1 MPVER
6 AADHPTFELG
16 GNAITSLAA
25 PARGSDESALFRVEL
40 PPGGALPRHHH
51 DHFDVF
57 TVAAGDAT
65 MHLGDASAAITTG
78 DSVIVPPGE
87 VHWLEA
93 GGSGVAIVVTM
104 LAGTKLIREDDG
116 SVVVPPWVS

>member
-6 AADHPTFELG
+6 AADHPTFEVG
-16 GNAITSLAA
+16 GNAIVSLAA
-25 PARGSDESALFRVEL
+25 PERGSDETALFRVDL

-57 TVAAGDAT
+57 TVTAGRGT
-65 MHLGDASAAITTG
+65 MHLGEEVAELVMGDA
-78 DSVIVPPGE
+78 VVVPPDV

-93 GGSGVAIVVTM
+93 GPEGASIVVTM
-104 LAGTKLIREDDG
+104 LPGTKMIREDDG
-116 SVVVPPWVS
+116 SVVVPPWVR